1 MSYFD
6 DSETLQYHRKKWE
19 GMHTLGAAFF
29 ILIVGGL
36 GLGGFMFIVTT
47 CWDVLVQH
55 EHLDTLLLGLNIT
68 IYFVNGLFWGAVT
81 WHFSE
86 KRYRAATKLQ
96 GSMNEGSRKPS

>member
-36 GLGGFMFIVTT
+36 GLGGFMLSSQPVGMFLSSTNTWILFSLGSTS
-47 CWDVLVQH
+47 LF
-55 EHLDTLLLGLNIT
+55 TL
-68 IYFVNGLFWGAVT
+68 
-81 WHFSE
+81 
-86 KRYRAATKLQ
+86 
-96 GSMNEGSRKPS
+96 